1 MRKFKRVLTAC
12 ILASAF
18 VIPSIPSIAPDTS
31 VVYADES
38 IDEIKEKNAE
48 REKKKKEAENKLAN
62 LESEADDIR
71 GVISELDEEINQY
84 QGTIDDLTAKR
95 NALQAKASITKSEL
109 QIALIAKENQYDR
122 MKERIA
128 YSYEN
133 GDIHIMDALIA
144 LDDFSNVINQ
154 SEYVEQVSDY
164 DQKQLT
170 DLIAIS
176 KEVSKKEKQ
185 LQKELNEVEKVKEDT
200 EAEQDALKIMQE
212 GKREKLNEYGSLIS
226 DTEGE
231 ISEYDA
237 LIEEGKKN
245 FAEKVHIELD
255 LAKALSGAYI
265 VIESMTEEPKAKI
278 GMYNAMK
285 DLLDEDTILCTN
297 SSTLLPSMFAQ
308 YTGRPEKYCAL
319 HFANTIWKNNT
330 GEVMGHP
337 GTDPAIYQKVVE
349 FAAAIGMVPLQLHKE
364 QPGYILNSMLVPFL
378 SAAQALW
385 ANGVADPETIDLTWR
400 LATSAPAGPFQIL
413 DIVGQMKPAA
423 QVEGTLE
430 NRMGKLLK
438 EKIDRGETGVNA
450 GKGFYDYTKK

>member
-1 MRKFKRVLTAC
+1 MENRKVVIAGGGVLGTQIGLICAYHGFDTTFWLRSESS
-12 ILASAF
+12 IGRTTPKIERYSA
-18 VIPSIPSIAPDTS
+18 
-31 VVYADES
+31 
-38 IDEIKEKNAE
+38 
-48 REKKKKEAENKLAN
+48 LM
-62 LESEADDIR
+62 LE
-71 GVISELDEEINQY
+71 
-84 QGTIDDLTAKR
+84 DL
-95 NALQAKASITKSEL
+95 AKAK
-109 QIALIAKENQYDR
+109 ALIGNPIGGMLYPR
-122 MKERIA
+122 
-128 YSYEN
+128 
-133 GDIHIMDALIA
+133 GLIRSWQGITA
-144 LDDFSNVINQ
+144 
-154 SEYVEQVSDY
+154 E
-164 DQKQLT
+164 
-170 DLIAIS
+170 AI
-176 KEVSKKEKQ
+176 
-185 LQKELNEVEKVKEDT
+185 DT
-200 EAEQDALKIMQE
+200 
-212 GKREKLNEYGSLIS
+212 
-226 DTEGE
+226 
-231 ISEYDA
+231 

-278 GMYNAMK
+278 GMYNAMR

-297 SSTLLPSMFAQ
+297 SSTLLPSMFAE

-337 GTDPAIYQKVVE
+337 GTDPAVYQKVVE

-413 DIVGQMKPAA
+413 DIVGLETAYNINQMKPAA
-423 QVEGTLE
+423 QQEGTLE

>member
-1 MRKFKRVLTAC
+1 MENRKVVIAGGGVLGTQIGLICAYHGFDTTFWLRSESS
-12 ILASAF
+12 IGRTTPKIERYSA
-18 VIPSIPSIAPDTS
+18 
-31 VVYADES
+31 
-38 IDEIKEKNAE
+38 
-48 REKKKKEAENKLAN
+48 LM
-62 LESEADDIR
+62 LE
-71 GVISELDEEINQY
+71 
-84 QGTIDDLTAKR
+84 DL
-95 NALQAKASITKSEL
+95 AKAK
-109 QIALIAKENQYDR
+109 ALIGNPIGGMLYPR
-122 MKERIA
+122 
-128 YSYEN
+128 
-133 GDIHIMDALIA
+133 GLIRSWQGITA
-144 LDDFSNVINQ
+144 
-154 SEYVEQVSDY
+154 E
-164 DQKQLT
+164 
-170 DLIAIS
+170 AI
-176 KEVSKKEKQ
+176 
-185 LQKELNEVEKVKEDT
+185 DT
-200 EAEQDALKIMQE
+200 
-212 GKREKLNEYGSLIS
+212 
-226 DTEGE
+226 
-231 ISEYDA
+231 

-255 LAKALSGAYI
+255 LKKALSGAYI

-278 GMYNAMK
+278 GMYEAMR

-297 SSTLLPSMFAQ
+297 SSTLLPSMFAA

-413 DIVGQMKPAA
+413 DIVGLETAYNINQMKPAA
-423 QVEGTLE
+423 QQEGTLE
-430 NRMGKLLK
+430 YRMGKLLK